1 MVKLI
6 VIGFVLVL
14 LGLGGA
20 FSACQTGAE
29 DRDLLMSV
37 MSGLA
42 VAIGL
47 ALIGIGGMRRGYH
60 YLPHGA
66 PPGDMDPDKAT
77 APTPEDPPRAVYTPR
92 ATGDRQGDR

>member
-6 VIGFVLVL
+6 VIGSVLVL

-20 FSACQTGAE
+20 VSACQTGAE

-37 MSGLA
+37 MAGLA

-47 ALIGIGGMRRGYH
+47 ALIGVGGMRRGYH
-60 YLPHGA
+60 YSPPGA
-66 PPGDMDPDKAT
+66 PPGDMDADKAT
-77 APTPEDPPRAVYTPR
+77 APTPENPTRQVHTPR